1 MLRKRAYRP
10 APLASEVA
18 WLWTT
23 LLLLPGS
30 AAQAQTAGPEFIN
43 PPGLTRPTGYT
54 HVVVSADGR
63 TAYVAGQVAFDSTGK
78 VVGVGDF
85 QAQAEQ
91 VFTNLGRALMS
102 VGASFGDVV
111 KTTTFITDLKNLP
124 ALRETRARYFDA
136 RHPPANTLVPVT
148 TLARPDLLLEIE
160 AVVDL
165 PKGRQR

>member
-1 MLRKRAYRP
+1 VTALFF
-10 APLASEVA
+10 V
-18 WLWTT
+18 
-23 LLLLPGS
+23 PGS
-30 AAQAQTAGPEFIN
+30 AGQAQTPGPEFIN
-43 PPGLTRPTGYT
+43 PPGLTRSTGYT

-91 VFTNLGRALMS
+91 VFANLRRALAS
-102 VGASFGDVV
+102 VGASFRDVV
-111 KTTTFITDLKNLP
+111 KTTTLITDLSNLP

-136 RHPPANTLVPVT
+136 THPPANTLIPVT
-148 TLARPDLLLEIE
+148 TLARSDLLLEIE

-165 PKGRQR
+165 PKGPQR

>member
-1 MLRKRAYRP
+1 MLRKRAYQP
-10 APLASEVA
+10 GPLSSEVA
-18 WLWTT
+18 WLWTA
-23 LLLLPGS
+23 LLLLPGP
-30 AAQAQTAGPEFIN
+30 AALAQTAGPAFIN

-91 VFTNLGRALMS
+91 VFANLRRALAS
-102 VGASFGDVV
+102 VGASFGDVM

-124 ALRETRARYFDA
+124 ALRNTRARYFDA
-136 RHPPANTLVPVT
+136 SHPPANTLVPVT
-148 TLARPDLLLEIE
+148 ALAHPDLLLEIE

>member
-1 MLRKRAYRP
+1 MALDYSTP
-10 APLASEVA
+10 CVSV
-18 WLWTT
+18 
-23 LLLLPGS
+23 GS
-30 AAQAQTAGPEFIN
+30 AGPEAAAGVHQ
-43 PPGLTRPTGYT
+43 PSRAEPADGYT
-54 HVVVSADGR
+54 HVVVSADRR

-78 VVGVGDF
+78 VVGVEDF

-91 VFTNLGRALMS
+91 VFANLRRALVS

-124 ALRETRARYFDA
+124 ALRDTRARYFDTM
-136 RHPPANTLVPVT
+136 HPPANTLVPVT

-165 PKGRQR
+165 P

>member
-1 MLRKRAYRP
+1 MLGKRTYRFTVLP
-10 APLASEVA
+10 SPLV
-18 WLWTT
+18 WVVTT
-23 LLLLPGS
+23 LLVVPGL
-30 AAQAQTAGPEFIN
+30 ALQAQTPGPRFIN
-43 PPGLTRPTGYT
+43 PPGLTHPTGYT

-63 TAYVAGQVAFDSTGK
+63 TAYVAGQVAFDSTGR

-91 VFTNLGRALMS
+91 VFANLRLALAS
-102 VGASFGDVV
+102 VGASFKDVV
-111 KTTTFITDLKNLP
+111 KTTTFITDLSNLP

-136 RHPPANTLVPVT
+136 TYPPANTLLPVT

>member
-1 MLRKRAYRP
+1 MLEKRTYRP
-10 APLASEVA
+10 ATLSIELA
-18 WLWTT
+18 WLWST
-23 LLLLPGS
+23 LLFVSGS
-30 AAQAQTAGPEFIN
+30 AVQAQTPGRQFIN

-54 HVVVSADGR
+54 HVVVTADRR
-63 TAYVAGQVAFDSTGK
+63 TAYVAGQVAFDSTGM

-91 VFTNLGRALMS
+91 VFTNLRRALAS

-136 RHPPANTLVPVT
+136 THPPANTLVPVT

-165 PKGRQR
+165 PKGRER

>member
-1 MLRKRAYRP
+1 M
-10 APLASEVA
+10 ASPPA
-18 WLWTT
+18 WLWTA
-23 LLLLPGS
+23 LLFVAGA
-30 AAQAQTAGPEFIN
+30 AAQAQTPGPEFIN

-63 TAYVAGQVAFDSTGK
+63 TAYIAGQVAFDSAGT

-91 VFTNLGRALMS
+91 VFANLRRALAS
-102 VGASFGDVV
+102 VEATFRDVM
-111 KTTTFITDLKNLP
+111 KTTTFMTDLKSLP
-124 ALRETRARYFDA
+124 ILRETRARYFDA
-136 RHPPANTLVPVT
+136 AHPPANTLVPVP

-165 PKGRQR
+165 PRERPR